1 MPLAVERFN
10 VRVFCDG
17 VKDGADAVDIERKY
31 PFVLGF
37 TTNPTIMRA
46 MGIYD
51 YERYVRDLKKA
62 TILPISFELVEAFD
76 HVVMLRQAHKLASWG
91 ASYVKVPIIAPDGT
105 SNVQVIK
112 ACGQEGISVNVTAV
126 FTHQQID
133 DACEVLN
140 PDIPGIIS
148 VFAGRIA
155 DTGIDPCEH
164 IRYANVCS
172 KPGHGVLW
180 ASTRGIFDIM
190 QADDCGADI
199 ITVPPSMLPKVPLLG
214 KNLHDFS
221 VETSEMFARDAKQAG
236 LTL

>member
-17 VKDGADAVDIERKY
+17 VKDNIDTRMIEEKY
-31 PFVLGF
+31 PFVVGY
-37 TTNPTIMRA
+37 TTNPTIMRS
-46 MGIYD
+46 MGIHD
-51 YERYVRDLKKA
+51 YEGYVRNLMKH

-76 HVVMLRQAHKLASWG
+76 HVVMLRQAQTLASWG
-91 ASYVKVPIIAPDGT
+91 AAYVKVPIIAPDGT

-112 ACGQEGISVNVTAV
+112 ACGQQGISVNVTAV

-133 DACEVLN
+133 DACEALN
-140 PDIPGIIS
+140 PDLPGIIS

-155 DTGIDPCEH
+155 DTGLDPREH
-164 IRYANVCS
+164 IRYANACS
-172 KPGHGVLW
+172 KPGHAVLW
-180 ASTRGIFDIM
+180 ASTRGVFDIM
-190 QADDCGADI
+190 QADDSAADI
-199 ITVPPSMLPKVPLLG
+199 ITVPPSMLSKVKLLG